1 MSLITQGKTN
11 WKFLLIIIILA
22 IIVGA
27 GALWY
32 AKRAEQPYQ
41 PIEIKKP
48 ETSKSLTPQEIVKA
62 WFENQ
67 KKGEW
72 QTVFANMVDVDGKP
86 YSQECQDGF
95 KKAFGA
101 NVGAEYTLDIK
112 NDLKIGSCKDL
123 PELNLLAQSFGF
135 QLPDGQCA
143 NVSLSYATKSSGK
156 VEDTF
161 LILFKVNNDWKVM
174 MYCKPLLSVEE
185 PTTKVEKPTPKDETA
200 DWKTFKNERNKF
212 EIKYP
217 KNLTV
222 ESIEPTT
229 PPDFYEF
236 KHIGISIT
244 VGGMNWETAN
254 GVIEQAIDGKSESV
268 SISGFTGIK
277 REGKFIEGGFE
288 VEMVILEGPK
298 KTVFQFF
305 TVKENEKTFDQML
318 STFRFLD

>member
-1 MSLITQGKTN
+1 MPFITQGKTN

-32 AKRAEQPYQ
+32 AKRTEQPYQ
-41 PIEIKKP
+41 PIETKKP

-123 PELNLLAQSFGF
+123 PELNQLAQIFGF

-143 NVSLSYATKSSGK
+143 IVSLSYATKSSGK

-161 LILFKVNNDWKVM
+161 LTLFKVNNDWKVM

-185 PTTKVEKPTPKDETA
+185 PTPKVEEPTPKDETA

-236 KHIGISIT
+236 KPIGISIT

-305 TVKENEKTFDQML
+305 TVKENEKTLDQML